1 MPCNAEEKEPPAYD
15 PRSYV
20 CKQPGTGQDTNL
32 MNRTLPR
39 LALLLGVLGLL
50 PFLGCGLGAVA
61 AGEAHRAQMLTAL
74 LAYGAVI
81 LGFLGGVHWGIALDQ
96 AAPVAIGVRS
106 TMVERARLLLGVL
119 PALAG
124 WLALLLAML
133 LPPEVALALLIAGFI
148 ATVVVE
154 EQGRRRGLVP
164 HRYMWLRWSI
174 SLVVVAVLT
183 TVLVLRLIGAKII
196 L

>member
-1 MPCNAEEKEPPAYD
+1 
-15 PRSYV
+15 
-20 CKQPGTGQDTNL
+20 

-39 LALLLGVLGLL
+39 LALLLGVVGVL

-81 LGFLGGVHWGIALDQ
+81 LSFLGGVHWGIALDQ
-96 AAPVAIGVRS
+96 ATPVAIGARGS
-106 TMVERARLLLGVL
+106 MVERARLLLGVL
-119 PALAG
+119 PALTG
-124 WLALLLAML
+124 WFALLLAML
-133 LPPEVALALLIAGFI
+133 LPPEVALAVLIGGFG
-148 ATVVVE
+148 ATVIVE
-154 EQGRRRGLVP
+154 EQGRRRGAVP
-164 HRYMWLRWSI
+164 HHYMWMRWSV